1 MRKLV
6 LGAVLL
12 LSGLM
17 GSSANAMPMAQPL
30 ARDTTDIQTVD
41 YACGRGYH
49 LSPRGFC
56 RPNGPP
62 RYEREWGRR
71 GDWEA
76 RREWRER
83 QARREWRERRA
94 WEREREWRRGG
105 YDYREYRW

>member
-1 MRKLV
+1 MRRVV

-12 LSGLM
+12 ISGFM
-17 GSSANAMPMAQPL
+17 GASANAMPMAAPMV
-30 ARDTTDIQTVD
+30 RSTTDIQTVD

-62 RYEREWGRR
+62 RYERGWGRR
-71 GDWEA
+71 DAW
-76 RREWRER
+76 EWRER

-94 WEREREWRRGG
+94 WERERAWRRG
-105 YDYREYRW
+105 YYHRDRW

>member
-1 MRKLV
+1 MRKIVLSVALLV
-6 LGAVLL
+6 
-12 LSGLM
+12 SGLM
-17 GSSANAMPMAQPL
+17 GTGASAMPLAQP
-30 ARDTTDIQTVD
+30 AAPTMTDIQTVD

-62 RYEREWGRR
+62 RYERAWDRR
-71 GDWEA
+71 DPWEA

-83 QARREWRERRA
+83 QARREWHERRA

-105 YDYREYRW
+105 YDYRW

>member
-1 MRKLV
+1 MRKIVLSAALLV
-6 LGAVLL
+6 SAL
-12 LSGLM
+12 LSSG
-17 GSSANAMPMAQPL
+17 ANALPIVQSGLPISSQL
-30 ARDTTDIQTVD
+30 QNVD

-62 RYEREWGRR
+62 RDYRDRWDRR
-71 GDWEA
+71 DRWEA

-94 WEREREWRRGG
+94 WEEERRWRGG